1 MEKIKDALEKA
12 KEKSATSTNTRQAS
26 TSTSPSAAYAQ
37 AEPTAESVLEQ
48 ANETKINA
56 INYTST
62 KTIELNPQ
70 HLEKNRIVAYNKSES
85 ATWIFDKLRTQV
97 LQKMQENNW
106 KTLAILSPTPASGK
120 SFVAINLAISIANQ
134 PQKTA
139 MLVDFDLRKPRVA
152 KYLGIEC
159 EKSLNEYLENRA
171 ELQEVLVNPGLPHL
185 VILPTMRPVSHPAEV
200 LSSAKVN
207 ALMQDIATRYESRI
221 VIYDLPP
228 ILNADDA
235 LIMLKKV
242 DCALLVVG
250 NGMVKETEIEE
261 AMHHIPKDKLLGVVL
276 NKAEVGVE
284 EYYY

>member
-12 KEKSATSTNTRQAS
+12 KGRAEQKPQRTPSTA
-26 TSTSPSAAYAQ
+26 PVAG
-37 AEPTAESVLEQ
+37 PTQENIQEL
-48 ANETKINA
+48 ANETNLNA
-56 INYTST
+56 INYTNT
-62 KTIELNPQ
+62 KMVELSAQ

-106 KTLAILSPTPASGK
+106 NTIAVLSPTPASGK

-152 KYLGIEC
+152 KYLGLDC
-159 EKSLNEYLENRA
+159 EKSLNDYLDGRA
-171 ELQEVLVNPGLPHL
+171 ALQEALINPGLPHL
-185 VILPTMRPVSHPAEV
+185 VVLPTMRPVSHPAEV
-200 LSSAKVN
+200 LSSARVN
-207 ALMQDIATRYESRI
+207 ALMQEIASRYESRI
-221 VIYDLPP
+221 IIYDLPP

-276 NKAEVGVE
+276 NKAEVSVE
-284 EYYY
+284 DYYY